1 MECLFPGMPTLSHLI
16 SNNKGKLIYS
26 FSTNFG
32 QLLKLNMGIEESDT
46 ELSLITM
53 SVHFLIAEVLGLD
66 ILDIEHG
73 SLLESDLGMTDE
85 LRTILSS
92 SIKEMFDGF
101 ELDYSFIK
109 TVQDL
114 VDQVITCKLNTE
126 YMTLH

>member
-1 MECLFPGMPTLSHLI
+1 MLTLSQLI
-16 SNNKGKLIYS
+16 SKNKGKLIYS

-32 QLLKLNMGIEESDT
+32 QLLKRNMGIDESDT

-53 SVHFLIAEVLGLD
+53 SVHFLIAEVLALD
-66 ILDIEHG
+66 ILDIECS
-73 SLLESDLGMTDE
+73 SLLEPDLGMTDE
-85 LRTILSS
+85 LRTVLSR

-101 ELDYSFIK
+101 ELDYSFIR
-109 TVQDL
+109 TVQDI

>member
-1 MECLFPGMPTLSHLI
+1 
-16 SNNKGKLIYS
+16 
-26 FSTNFG
+26 
-32 QLLKLNMGIEESDT
+32 MGIDESDT
-46 ELSLITM
+46 ELSLIMM
-53 SVHFLIAEVLGLD
+53 SVHFLIAEVVGVD
-66 ILDIEHG
+66 ILDIECS
-73 SLLESDLGMTDE
+73 SLLEPDLGMTDE
-85 LRTILSS
+85 LRIILSR